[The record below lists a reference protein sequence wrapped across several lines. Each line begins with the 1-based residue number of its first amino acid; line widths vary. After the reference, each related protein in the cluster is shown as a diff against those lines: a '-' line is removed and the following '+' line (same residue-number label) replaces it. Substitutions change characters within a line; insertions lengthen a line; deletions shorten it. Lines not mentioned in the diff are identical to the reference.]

1 MDYRK
6 IYLKVLKDIKK
17 FHIPGMAIIVVNKND
32 IIFKKKYGNCL
43 NYNTPF
49 IIGSMSKSF
58 TALAIMQL
66 VERGKLNLNDKISKY
81 VDISKWFIDK
91 NNIDKITI
99 KNLLNHTSGITTY
112 QTFGKLKITKLYGK
126 YVYSNA
132 NYGLL
137 GIIIENI
144 TKKTYEEYINE
155 NIFIPLNMNYSAASL
170 EKSKKN
176 GLINGYKN
184 YFGIPIVSNVK
195 YPFDIK
201 QNTWTNVPAGYISSS
216 ILDIGKYLQMYLN
229 CGKNIVN
236 KNSINSMFYD
246 NVEFEKDSY
255 YGMGWFYSEK
265 NFNNKMLWH
274 AGLVENYISNMFIMP
289 DKEIAVAILVNM
301 NDYFV
306 TNNFIDNII
315 NPFIEEKRKNISN
328 LYFGLHLIINLLYL
342 MLFLLSFYIIFY
354 NKLFIINIIGHLIIP
369 VILLSLPLI
378 IKVPIKV
385 IKLFVTDFY
394 LVWLINIL
402 LLVVS
407 GVYKLFII

>member
-17 FHIPGMAIIVVNKND
+17 FHIPGMAIIVVNKSD

-201 QNTWTNVPAGYISSS
+201 QNTWTNVPAGYFI
-216 ILDIGKYLQMYLN
+216 KYIRYR
-229 CGKNIVN
+229 KI
-236 KNSINSMFYD
+236 FT
-246 NVEFEKDSY
+246 NVFKWWKKY
-255 YGMGWFYSEK
+255 CK
-265 NFNNKMLWH
+265 
-274 AGLVENYISNMFIMP
+274 
-289 DKEIAVAILVNM
+289 
-301 NDYFV
+301 
-306 TNNFIDNII
+306 
-315 NPFIEEKRKNISN
+315 
-328 LYFGLHLIINLLYL
+328 
-342 MLFLLSFYIIFY
+342 
-354 NKLFIINIIGHLIIP
+354 
-369 VILLSLPLI
+369 
-378 IKVPIKV
+378 
-385 IKLFVTDFY
+385 
-394 LVWLINIL
+394 
-402 LLVVS
+402 
-407 GVYKLFII
+407 